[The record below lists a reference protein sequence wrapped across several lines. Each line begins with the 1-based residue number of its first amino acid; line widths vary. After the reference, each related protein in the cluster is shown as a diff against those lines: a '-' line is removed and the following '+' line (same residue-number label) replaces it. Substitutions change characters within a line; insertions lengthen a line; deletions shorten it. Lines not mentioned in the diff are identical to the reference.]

1 MREQRAREANFD
13 PDKSKLSGE
22 RVFRSLEPCV
32 ERGYNDMWEVWE
44 ESVLVSFTFVIRTDV
59 SGNRYCETSQ
69 NCDIFDEQT
78 KKHFIIFL
86 GKITKGMQSLKDP
99 RPKPSTT
106 CQRWKRFTANWARKK
121 GEQLPHNVTH
131 SGRMVEGLSHP

>member
-1 MREQRAREANFD
+1 MRKKITREMREQRAREANFD
-13 PDKSKLSGE
+13 LDKSKLSGE
-22 RVFRSLEPCV
+22 RVLRSLEPCV

-44 ESVLVSFTFVIRTDV
+44 E
-59 SGNRYCETSQ
+59 YCETSQ

-99 RPKPSTT
+99 RPKPSSI

-131 SGRMVEGLSHP
+131 SGRMVEGPSHL